1 MAAWGDP
8 GAIGETSVRVSGSRS
23 GRDPDRIGALDGL
36 RGLAAVVVVICHSL
50 LIVPV
55 FAASIV
61 GGQEPVVGSPEWF
74 LLRTPLRML
83 TMGAEAVML
92 FFVLSG
98 FVLTLGFI
106 GRQTTGRFVGGYL
119 ARRVV
124 RLYIPVW
131 GSLLL
136 AFLLATLVARDPDAA
151 SPWLAAHRDP
161 ALGSLARDA
170 VLVLGTSNLNSPLWS
185 LTWEVWFSLLLP
197 VLWIAMRAMRVERWW
212 MLAVPLLIAVSFVS
226 ELPEVHDRL
235 PLPFVTGGL
244 LKYLPVFCLGMIL
257 ALKVSDLRAWY
268 GRTGRTGRGVL
279 VAAVM
284 VLLLI
289 PALFE
294 PFAETPP
301 LVRGPFWVLSLLGAA
316 GLVVLA
322 VVSRRTGEFLTH
334 RVVMFFGRRSFSLY
348 LVHEPIIV
356 ASALLLGAAGWW
368 PWLLA
373 LPVVYAV
380 IVAVTMAFYRLVEKP
395 SIAASRA
402 VGRAFRTRTPAAE
415 VTAAP

>member
-1 MAAWGDP
+1 
-8 GAIGETSVRVSGSRS
+8 V
-23 GRDPDRIGALDGL
+23 DRIGALDGL

-50 LIVPV
+50 LIVPA

-61 GGQEPVVGSPEWF
+61 GGQEPAPGTPEWF

-106 GRQTTGRFVGGYL
+106 GRRMTPRFVGGYL

-136 AFLLATLVARDPDAA
+136 ALLLATLIVRDTGAA
-151 SPWLAAHRDP
+151 SPWLAAHHDP
-161 ALGSLARDA
+161 ALGSVARDA
-170 VLVLGTSNLNSPLWS
+170 ILLLGTSNLNSPLWS

-197 VLWIAMRAMRVERWW
+197 VLWIGMRALRVERWW
-212 MLAVPLLIAVSFVS
+212 IAAVPVLIALSCLA
-226 ELPEVHDRL
+226 EIPEVVDLL
-235 PLPFVTGGL
+235 PVPFITGGL

-257 ALKVSDLRAWY
+257 ALKVGDLRAWFDRS
-268 GRTGRTGRGVL
+268 GRAGRAIL
-279 VAAVM
+279 VVTVM

-294 PFAETPP
+294 PFSETPP
-301 LVRGPFWVLSLLGAA
+301 LIRGPFWVLSLLGAA

-322 VVSRRTGEFLTH
+322 IVSRSAGEFLTH

-368 PWLLA
+368 PWLLV
-373 LPVVYAV
+373 LPVVYGV
-380 IVAVTMAFYRLVEKP
+380 IVLVTMAFYRFVEKP